1 MGSKTILLM
10 LVIGAMIS
18 SYSVEGL
25 FGKAVKHASE
35 KAAKYAADFVGG
47 AKDMYR
53 NFK

>member
-1 MGSKTILLM
+1 MGARTLLLM
-10 LVIGAMIS
+10 LVIGAVMS

-25 FGKAVKHASE
+25 FGTAVKNATE
-35 KAAKYAADFVGG
+35 KAAKYVADFVGG